1 MKWYKPLFL
10 GENARKEK
18 LRSLKRVKNGKYMKD
33 VFFITLPSNNKNLLD
48 IISTNQLLWPYF
60 RKRKVRS
67 AIYVIGIARG
77 RDEAYEVVRTIIDET
92 YTNTGGFDIK
102 GYLNFGPKE

>member
-10 GENARKEK
+10 GENARKQK
-18 LRSLKRVKNGKYMKD
+18 LRTLKNVKNGKYMKD
-33 VFFITLPSNNKNLLD
+33 VFFITLPSNNDNLLD

-67 AIYVIGIARG
+67 SIYVIGIAKG
-77 RDEAYEVVRTIIDET
+77 QDEAFELVRTIIDET
-92 YTNTGGFDIK
+92 YTNTGGFDIQE
-102 GYLNFGPKE
+102 YLKFGPKE